1 MILAPSSLSANQE
14 KTHAASGEART
25 AARLEV
31 DRTPCAGI
39 TQIRFEGLRRHAAL
53 SALCAPLSDVKL
65 SRQRLAPAPASG
77 QSPPSRPRRTGPIP
91 GTLRL
96 MLVDARGLRF

>member
-1 MILAPSSLSANQE
+1 MSTVRQRLCRCVHVCLPVQRDE
-14 KTHAASGEART
+14 PGEDARRARWYRT

-39 TQIRFEGLRRHAAL
+39 TQIRFEGLRASPAL

-65 SRQRLAPAPASG
+65 SR
-77 QSPPSRPRRTGPIP
+77 RR
-91 GTLRL
+91 
-96 MLVDARGLRF
+96 

>member
-1 MILAPSSLSANQE
+1 MTPNATAITAATTTSMVRHRGVVFCEANQE
-14 KTHAASGEART
+14 KTHAAPGGHRT

-39 TQIRFEGLRRHAAL
+39 TQIRFEGLRAVPAL

-65 SRQRLAPAPASG
+65 SR
-77 QSPPSRPRRTGPIP
+77 RR
-91 GTLRL
+91 
-96 MLVDARGLRF
+96 